1 MDVDDEQKQKFM
13 KLMGFNKNKI
23 NQKDEAKN
31 YNKVNQDL
39 ENMFDQN
46 RFRMNRQGGLGYKE

>member
-1 MDVDDEQKQKFM
+1 M